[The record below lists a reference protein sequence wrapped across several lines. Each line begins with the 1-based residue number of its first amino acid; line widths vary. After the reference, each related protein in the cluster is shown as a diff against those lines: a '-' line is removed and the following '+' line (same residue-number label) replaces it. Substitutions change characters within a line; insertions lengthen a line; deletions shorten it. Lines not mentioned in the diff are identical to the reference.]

1 MEEGQAL
8 GMRIGYYYALEAYPP
23 RGGNHRHVVELVQG
37 FLKAGHEVLVV
48 NDPTMPGVTNFASTP
63 SELKRFTDGLDVL
76 YVRIDGRFIRDWP
89 QLSACQ
95 DLVDRRKPVV
105 WEINSPASECLA
117 FSWLGGEYSEQEG
130 TIRRLRRWV
139 HAMRQQPGILL
150 EERHR
155 RHRAR
160 RVSSAICVSKAM
172 GRYALE
178 ELRIED
184 VHVLPN
190 GGPLIAEKEITDR
203 RERRKHG
210 GFTVFYSGS
219 AIYPWQGI
227 HYLAEVIALAEQRAP
242 GMTFVLAVN
251 QKTANLPT
259 SDNVIILESL
269 NQDEVRDAICA
280 ADVCVSLPP
289 DWTWTKYGFHGSPTK
304 LFEYMACMTA
314 VVTSNIGQMK
324 DILNHKTD
332 AVLSETDPEEIL
344 AHLIYLRDNPEEREA
359 IAREG
364 WLRVQTEL
372 NWGRNVTDTLRI
384 FSQV

>member
-1 MEEGQAL
+1 
-8 GMRIGYYYALEAYPP
+8 
-23 RGGNHRHVVELVQG
+23 
-37 FLKAGHEVLVV
+37 
-48 NDPTMPGVTNFASTP
+48 
-63 SELKRFTDGLDVL
+63 
-76 YVRIDGRFIRDWP
+76 
-89 QLSACQ
+89 
-95 DLVDRRKPVV
+95 
-105 WEINSPASECLA
+105 
-117 FSWLGGEYSEQEG
+117 
-130 TIRRLRRWV
+130 
-139 HAMRQQPGILL
+139 
-150 EERHR
+150 
-155 RHRAR
+155 
-160 RVSSAICVSKAM
+160 M

-190 GGPLIAEKEITDR
+190 GGPWIAEKEITDR

-251 QKTANLPT
+251 QKAANLPT

-324 DILNHKTD
+324 DILNHKAD
-332 AVLSETDPEEIL
+332 SVLCETDPENIL
-344 AHLIYLRDNPEEREA
+344 EHLLYLRDNPEKREA

-372 NWGRNVTDTLRI
+372 NWDRNVKETLRI
-384 FSQV
+384 LGQV